1 MVNPDISELK
11 NQVNTLTAEL
21 AALKAEVTHLRD
33 AASANARQT
42 VWQLVATVGST
53 CLILGTL
60 MVAMVSSLEK
70 RIDARFDTI
79 NQRFDGVNQRFEALE
94 KRLELTERNMDKR
107 FEDFKQEVR
116 SIMRQSPQK

>member
-1 MVNPDISELK
+1 MVNPDISDLK

-33 AASANARQT
+33 AASASARQA

-60 MVAMVSSLEK
+60 MLALISSLEK
-70 RIDARFDTI
+70 RFDS
-79 NQRFDGVNQRFEALE
+79 LE
-94 KRLELTERNMDKR
+94 KRLDARFEATERRLDKSEQVMDKR

-116 SIMRQSPQK
+116 SILRQPSPPR